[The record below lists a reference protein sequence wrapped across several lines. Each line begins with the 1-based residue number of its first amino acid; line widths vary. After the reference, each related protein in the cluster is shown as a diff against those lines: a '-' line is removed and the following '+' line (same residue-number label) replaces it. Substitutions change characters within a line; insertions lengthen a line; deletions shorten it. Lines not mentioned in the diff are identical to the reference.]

1 MKLEVI
7 TRRPTS
13 ESGTPPLLFVHGAWH
28 GAWCWDEHF
37 LPYFAEHGY
46 EAHAVSLRGH
56 GESETDKSLR
66 LVRIRDFVDDVASVA
81 GGFDAPP
88 VLIGHSVGGLVVQM
102 YLEDHDAAGGV
113 LLASDPVRG
122 VLGTTLRTARRHP
135 LPFLKANLTWNLY
148 PIVGTPELAREAFF
162 TEDMSD
168 DLVATYHRRLQAES
182 YLAYLDMMF
191 RLPKPDRVKVPML
204 VMGAGQDAIFT
215 PVEVAAT
222 AAAYG
227 TEPVMFEDMGHDMM
241 LEAGWRDVADA
252 VLAWL
257 DTLPRDEAS

>member
-13 ESGTPPLLFVHGAWH
+13 EPRNRPLLFVHGAWH

-37 LPYFAEHGY
+37 LPYFAERGY

-56 GESETDKSLR
+56 GESEIDKSLR
-66 LVRIRDFVDDVASVA
+66 LVRIRDYVDDVASVA
-81 GGFDAPP
+81 EGLDTPP
-88 VLIGHSVGGLVVQM
+88 VLIGHSMGGLVVQM

-148 PIVGTPELAREAFF
+148 PIVGTPELARDAFF
-162 TEDMSD
+162 TDAMPDEQ
-168 DLVATYHRRLQAES
+168 VAAYHRRLQAES
-182 YLAYLDMMF
+182 YLGYLDMMF
-191 RLPKPDRVKVPML
+191 RLPKPDRVEAPVM
-204 VMGAGQDAIFT
+204 VMGARKDAIFT
-215 PVEVAAT
+215 PAEIAAT

-227 TEPVMFEDMGHDMM
+227 TEPVMFDDMGHDMM
-241 LEAGWRDVADA
+241 LEPGWEQVADSI
-252 VLAWL
+252 VEWL
-257 DTLPRDEAS
+257 ET